1 MVTRTRLQWSTV
13 EQEQCQQQLNGAS
26 WDRFAD
32 RLAFSDDTVASVA
45 RKLQRHINQI
55 FYEDAEL
62 EPVTDNHEVEL
73 QGYATTLV
81 WKTPF
86 ESLYL
91 QSKKPKTTNMNP
103 LEALGQC
110 SLYDFERV
118 DVALTEGRP
127 LPNDTYKKIHGLY
140 TVSLLLTRYA

>member
-1 MVTRTRLQWSTV
+1 M
-13 EQEQCQQQLNGAS
+13 
-26 WDRFAD
+26 
-32 RLAFSDDTVASVA
+32 
-45 RKLQRHINQI
+45 
-55 FYEDAEL
+55 
-62 EPVTDNHEVEL
+62 TDNNEVEL
-73 QGYATTLV
+73 QAYATTLV

-127 LPNDTYKKIHGLY
+127 LPNDTYKKIHGLWAM
-140 TVSLLLTRYA
+140 SLLLTRYA

>member
-1 MVTRTRLQWSTV
+1 M
-13 EQEQCQQQLNGAS
+13 
-26 WDRFAD
+26 
-32 RLAFSDDTVASVA
+32 ASVA
-45 RKLQRHINQI
+45 RQLQRHINQI
-55 FYEDAEL
+55 LYEDSEL
-62 EPVTDNHEVEL
+62 EMEPVTDNNEVEL

-91 QSKKPKTTNMNP
+91 QSKKPQTTNMNP

-110 SLYDFERV
+110 SLYDFKRV

-127 LPNDTYKKIHGLY
+127 LPNDTYKKIHGLWAM
-140 TVSLLLTRYA
+140 SLLLTRYA